1 MTGKAGKKPQGAAFS
16 HFCEMEEYMYLH
28 IGGDK
33 VVDDE
38 EILLILP
45 RETVMHSYENRRFM
59 ETAIG
64 SGRVDDVSG
73 GERDT
78 YIITAV
84 PEGIRVYASAVGAAT
99 IAKR

>member
-1 MTGKAGKKPQGAAFS
+1 
-16 HFCEMEEYMYLH
+16 MYLH

-38 EILLILP
+38 EILLI
-45 RETVMHSYENRRFM
+45 YDNRRFM
-59 ETAIG
+59 ENAIG

-84 PEGIRVYASAVGAAT
+84 SEGIRVYASAVGAAT

>member
-1 MTGKAGKKPQGAAFS
+1 
-16 HFCEMEEYMYLH
+16 MYLH

-45 RETVMHSYENRRFM
+45 RETVMHSYDNRRFM

-73 GERDT
+73 GT

>member
-1 MTGKAGKKPQGAAFS
+1 
-16 HFCEMEEYMYLH
+16 MYLN

-45 RETVMHSYENRRFM
+45 RETVINSYDNRRFM

-84 PEGIRVYASAVGAAT
+84 TEGIRVYASAVGAAT

>member
-1 MTGKAGKKPQGAAFS
+1 
-16 HFCEMEEYMYLH
+16 MYLH

-59 ETAIG
+59 ET
-64 SGRVDDVSG
+64 VSG

>member
-1 MTGKAGKKPQGAAFS
+1 
-16 HFCEMEEYMYLH
+16 MYLH

-45 RETVMHSYENRRFM
+45 RETVMHSYDNRRFM

-78 YIITAV
+78 YIIITAV
-84 PEGIRVYASAVGAAT
+84 SEGIRVYASAVGAAT

>member
-1 MTGKAGKKPQGAAFS
+1 
-16 HFCEMEEYMYLH
+16 MYLH

-45 RETVMHSYENRRFM
+45 RETVMHSCDNRRFM

-84 PEGIRVYASAVGAAT
+84 RGNKGIRLCGRGSYNS
-99 IAKR
+99 

>member
-1 MTGKAGKKPQGAAFS
+1 
-16 HFCEMEEYMYLH
+16 MYLH

-45 RETVMHSYENRRFM
+45 RETVMHSYDNRRFM
-59 ETAIG
+59 ETETAIG

>member
-1 MTGKAGKKPQGAAFS
+1 
-16 HFCEMEEYMYLH
+16 MYLH

-45 RETVMHSYENRRFM
+45 RETVMHSYDNRRFM

-64 SGRVDDVSG
+64 SGRVDD

>member
-1 MTGKAGKKPQGAAFS
+1 
-16 HFCEMEEYMYLH
+16 MYLH

-33 VVDDE
+33 VVENDE

-45 RETVMHSYENRRFM
+45 RETVMHSYDNRRFM

-78 YIITAV
+78 YIMDRR
-84 PEGIRVYASAVGAAT
+84 PRGNKGIRLGGRGSYNS
-99 IAKR
+99 

>member
-1 MTGKAGKKPQGAAFS
+1 
-16 HFCEMEEYMYLH
+16 MYLH

-45 RETVMHSYENRRFM
+45 RETVMHSYDNRFM

>member
-1 MTGKAGKKPQGAAFS
+1 
-16 HFCEMEEYMYLH
+16 MYLH

-45 RETVMHSYENRRFM
+45 RETVMHSYDNRRFM

-64 SGRVDDVSG
+64 SGRVG
-73 GERDT
+73 HIHNHRRLRGNK
-78 YIITAV
+78 
-84 PEGIRVYASAVGAAT
+84 GIRLGGRGSYNS
-99 IAKR
+99 

>member
-1 MTGKAGKKPQGAAFS
+1 
-16 HFCEMEEYMYLH
+16 MYLH

-45 RETVMHSYENRRFM
+45 RETVMHSYDNRRFM

-64 SGRVDDVSG
+64 SGPRG
-73 GERDT
+73 RRIRRRAGHIHNHRR
-78 YIITAV
+78 
-84 PEGIRVYASAVGAAT
+84 PRGNKGIRLGGRGSYNS
-99 IAKR
+99 

>member
-1 MTGKAGKKPQGAAFS
+1 M
-16 HFCEMEEYMYLH
+16 
-28 IGGDK
+28 
-33 VVDDE
+33 DDE

-45 RETVMHSYENRRFM
+45 RETVMHSYDNRRFM

-73 GERDT
+73 GDT

>member
-1 MTGKAGKKPQGAAFS
+1 
-16 HFCEMEEYMYLH
+16 MYLH

-45 RETVMHSYENRRFM
+45 RETVMHSYDNRRFM

-64 SGRVDDVSG
+64 SGRVDATRIRRRAG
-73 GERDT
+73 H
-78 YIITAV
+78 IHNHPAV